1 MSGGQCWSSIV
12 ATPDERAALGL
23 GADGEWLV
31 GCVLR
36 EGHPGAHASDGAQT
50 HHGRRRWL
58 VWGDFARGAQMLRD
72 EDPCPMVELDGAPC
86 LYYLGH
92 SGPHRYP
99 GITESAVGSDAP
111 SPLDRRPP
119 QVDPAQIDPAQVEP
133 GPARWDPPPIAPAFS
148 GPSAEQAQRGFPPT
162 QPWSAPTAF
171 DLDPEPTT
179 DRFPALPKPA
189 GWPNRARETSS
200 DPRSEWSSDTGVSA
214 MDRLFAE
221 LPSLAPQDAPTVSS
235 RSDVW
240 TIPDV
245 QSRVDKPVSPDA
257 QASAVPMPDLPILD
271 VDADHVEFADLDAP
285 DVPAPAGE
293 LPTDELPVVEIPAV
307 EIPAVEIPEV
317 DGFVASHDAPAFE
330 DADLAPVSSGP
341 TRFEPADQVEHS
353 DGSPRQH
360 QPVAVVNEYEPSL
373 GEDTPGGATTVVY
386 RDDPNASSM
395 EVRPTSNDVLTTSIL
410 QVIASNGDPVRIGVP
425 TTLRP
430 ISGPARTADPA
441 NEQVSGDDVKAM
453 TEAVRD
459 AADRLR
465 ANPGADDT
473 YAISEAL
480 RDMASSLGRLADR
493 FGK

>member
-36 EGHPGAHASDGAQT
+36 EGHPGAHASDGAQA
-50 HHGRRRWL
+50 HRGRRRWL

-99 GITESAVGSDAP
+99 GITESAVSGDAP

-119 QVDPAQIDPAQVEP
+119 QVDP
-133 GPARWDPPPIAPAFS
+133 

-189 GWPNRARETSS
+189 GWPNRAPETSS
-200 DPRSEWSSDTGVSA
+200 EFRSEWSSDVGVSA

-221 LPSLAPQDAPTVSS
+221 LPSLAPQDAPAVSS

-245 QSRVDKPVSPDA
+245 QSHVDHPVSPDT
-257 QASAVPMPDLPILD
+257 QAPPVPMPDLPILD

-285 DVPAPAGE
+285 DVSALAGE
-293 LPTDELPVVEIPAV
+293 LPTDELPVVEAPVV
-307 EIPAVEIPEV
+307 EIPVVEIPVVEV
-317 DGFVASHDAPAFE
+317 PVVEVPVAEIPVAEAPVVEGFVASHDTPAFE

-341 TRFEPADQVEHS
+341 TRFEPADHVEGS

-441 NEQVSGDDVKAM
+441 NEHVSGDDVKAM

>member
-1 MSGGQCWSSIV
+1 MSGGRCWSSIV
-12 ATPDERAALGL
+12 ATHDERAALGL
-23 GADGEWLV
+23 GADSEWLV

-36 EGHPGAHASDGAQT
+36 EGHPGAHASDGAQA

-72 EDPCPMVELDGAPC
+72 EDPCPIVELDGTPC

-99 GITESAVGSDAP
+99 GIPEITVGGAP

-119 QVDPAQIDPAQVEP
+119 QGTPAPPQPAQFAPAPTDPVAS
-133 GPARWDPPPIAPAFS
+133 GPAM
-148 GPSAEQAQRGFPPT
+148 GPGSRGFPPT
-162 QPWSAPTAF
+162 QPWSAPSAF

-179 DRFPALPKPA
+179 DRFPALPTPA
-189 GWPNRARETSS
+189 GWPNHAPETPTESAK
-200 DPRSEWSSDTGVSA
+200 WSSDAGVSA

-221 LPSLAPQDAPTVSS
+221 LPSLAPQDAPVVAPNSGGWTV
-235 RSDVW
+235 
-240 TIPDV
+240 
-245 QSRVDKPVSPDA
+245 PDA
-257 QASAVPMPDLPILD
+257 QTSIDVGSSDSHVPCVPGPQTPVPQTPVPEAPVLD
-271 VDADHVEFADLDAP
+271 VDAEEVEFAELGAFDAS
-285 DVPAPAGE
+285 DGSAPAAE
-293 LPTDELPVVEIPAV
+293 VPIVEPPVVE
-307 EIPAVEIPEV
+307 
-317 DGFVASHDAPAFE
+317 GFVASHDAPTIE
-330 DADLAPVSSGP
+330 DVDVAPVASGP
-341 TRFEPADQVEHS
+341 TRFEPADIGEDS
-353 DGSPRQH
+353 DGAPRQH
-360 QPVAVVNEYEPSL
+360 QPVKVVNEYEPSL

-386 RDDPNASSM
+386 RDDPDASSM

-430 ISGPARTADPA
+430 ISGPARSAVPA
-441 NEQVSGDDVKAM
+441 NEHVSGEDVKAM

-473 YAISEAL
+473 HAISEAL